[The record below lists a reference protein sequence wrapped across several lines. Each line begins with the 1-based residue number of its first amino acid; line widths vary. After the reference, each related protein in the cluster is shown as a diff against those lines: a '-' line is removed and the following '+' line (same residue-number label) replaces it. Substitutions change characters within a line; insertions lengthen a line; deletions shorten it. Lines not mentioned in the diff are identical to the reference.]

1 MRRYSKEEKDE
12 KYLNNNKRKAFD
24 SDSDSKS
31 SPKSS
36 VYT

>member
-12 KYLNNNKRKAFD
+12 KYLNNNKRKA

>member
-1 MRRYSKEEKDE
+1 MRRYSKEEKDK
-12 KYLNNNKRKAFD
+12 KYLNNKRKASD